1 MWVDW
6 VKFWDLDTT
15 LDLDDIGDV
24 QDGTHGTCKGNPN
37 ASNSSLCGAMDW
49 ACGPN
54 QNYVD
59 IKVIILKH
67 LSPNLRKMS
76 FQPAVLV
83 QRLLL

>member
-6 VKFWDLDTT
+6 VKFWDLK
-15 LDLDDIGDV
+15 DIGDV
-24 QDGTHGTCKGNPN
+24 QEVTHGTCKGNLN
-37 ASNSSLCGAMDW
+37 AFNSSLCGAMDW

-67 LSPNLRKMS
+67 LSPNLRKRS
-76 FQPAVLV
+76 FELDVLV
-83 QRLLL
+83 PRPPL